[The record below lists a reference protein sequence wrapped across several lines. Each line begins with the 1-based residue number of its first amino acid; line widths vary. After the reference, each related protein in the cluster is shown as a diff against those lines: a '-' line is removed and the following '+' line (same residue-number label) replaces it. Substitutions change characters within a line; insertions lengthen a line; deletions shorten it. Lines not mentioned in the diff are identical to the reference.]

1 MVDALPYVIGL
12 CQATGAVM
20 SLSGFLILLYDA
32 SISKERRSPGHISL
46 AILFFVGLLFESL
59 LILRLFISPSFFE
72 YWFINDLAHLFG
84 LLTASSI
91 LILAIVVY
99 QVPWM
104 YKFPFIASIP
114 FLGVFIVR
122 LFVGDSA
129 VIYFEIYYIIASV
142 FVTVLAAIYFMKLY
156 LDLKILNHGIY
167 ISSSLIL
174 MAGNIFEILGRQMM
188 LELLAVGAMLHAV
201 FFIAMFAT
209 TLNLLEIFV
218 QKDVRYA

>member
-1 MVDALPYVIGL
+1 MVDATPYIIGL

-20 SLSGFLILLYDA
+20 SLSGLLVLLYDA

-59 LILRLFISPSFFE
+59 LILRLFISPSYWE
-72 YWFINDLAHLFG
+72 YWLINDLAHLFG

-99 QVPWM
+99 QVHWM
-104 YKFPFIASIP
+104 YRFPFIVSIP
-114 FLGVFIVR
+114 FLGVFVAR
-122 LFVGDSA
+122 LFFGDS
-129 VIYFEIYYIIASV
+129 VFYFEIYYIIASV
-142 FVTVLAAIYFMKLY
+142 FVTILAAIYFMKLY

-174 MAGNIFEILGRQMM
+174 MAGNIFEIVGRQMM
-188 LELLAVGAMLHAV
+188 LELLAVGAMLHTV
-201 FFIAMFAT
+201 FFLAMFAT

-218 QKDVRYA
+218 QKDIRYA